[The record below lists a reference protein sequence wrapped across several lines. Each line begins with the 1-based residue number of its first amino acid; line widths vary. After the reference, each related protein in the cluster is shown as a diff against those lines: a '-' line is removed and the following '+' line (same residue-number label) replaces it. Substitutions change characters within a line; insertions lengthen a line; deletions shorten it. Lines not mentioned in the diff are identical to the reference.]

1 MGCIV
6 ARSTCAHA
14 AFRSP
19 RPGPTIDGMKTLL
32 FRDRISLD
40 DLVLV
45 ERPIPSPGPREV
57 LLRMRAASLNFRDL
71 AIARDG
77 YGGLA
82 APLVPISDGAGEVV
96 AKGAGVTR
104 FAVGDLV
111 CPAYVVD
118 WIDGPLRE
126 EVSRRRLGGSTDG
139 VLSEYVVVHEDAAV
153 RAPSHLD
160 AVEASTLPIAAVTV
174 WQALFA
180 DAGVRAGDT
189 IAVQGTGGV
198 SLFVVLLARAAGARV
213 LVVTRGGE
221 RASRVER
228 MGAVA
233 IDALRDPAWEARV
246 LELTR
251 GRGVDVF
258 VDVVGGEHVARAV
271 LATRVGGTVALVGFV
286 GATVASLD
294 IPLVLR
300 RAVTLRAA
308 SAGSRASFEALVRA
322 METTGVR
329 PTVDR
334 IVPFLAAREAYRV
347 LEEGRPFG
355 KVVIAFDEAAS

>member
-1 MGCIV
+1 
-6 ARSTCAHA
+6 
-14 AFRSP
+14 
-19 RPGPTIDGMKTLL
+19 
-32 FRDRISLD
+32 
-40 DLVLV
+40 
-45 ERPIPSPGPREV
+45 
-57 LLRMRAASLNFRDL
+57 MRAASLNFRDL

-77 YGGLA
+77 YGGFA
-82 APLVPISDGAGEVV
+82 APLVPVSDGAGEVV

-126 EVSRRRLGGSTDG
+126 ERSFRRLGGSVDG
-139 VLSEYVVVHEDAAV
+139 VLSEYIVVDEDAAV

-180 DAGVRAGDT
+180 DAGVRAGDAV
-189 IAVQGTGGV
+189 AVQGTGGV

-213 LVVTRGGE
+213 IGLTRGGD
-221 RASRVER
+221 RASRLER

-233 IDALRDPAWEARV
+233 VDVSRDPGWEASVRD
-246 LELTR
+246 LTG

-258 VDVVGGEHVARAV
+258 VDVVGGEHVGRAV

-286 GATVASLD
+286 GATAAALD

-322 METTGVR
+322 MEATGVR
-329 PTVDR
+329 PIVDR
-334 IVPFLAAREAYRV
+334 VVPFRDAREAYRA

-355 KVVIAFDEAAS
+355 KVVIAFDEVAS